1 MGRRVAYWFT
11 VSVLAALCVAA
22 LYFNLSDT
30 ASEDRPSLSLRFS
43 WAGIPTCK
51 SISPAFELGGVPAGT
66 KSLSFMMTDL
76 NMPSFHHGGSTIP
89 YSGNLVRQGA
99 IAYTGPCPPRGEHH
113 NYRWTV
119 EALDVNGKVLDKA
132 SAEATFPSSP

>member
-1 MGRRVAYWFT
+1 MGKQVAYWFT

-22 LYFNLSDT
+22 LYFNFSDT

-51 SISPAFELGGVPAGT
+51 SVSPAFELGGVPAGT

-89 YSGNLVRQGA
+89 FSGNLVRQGA
-99 IAYTGPCPPRGEHH
+99 ITYTGPCPPKGERH

-119 EALDVNGKVLDKA
+119 QALDAAGKVLDKA
-132 SAEATFPSSP
+132 TAEATFPPSL

>member
-1 MGRRVAYWFT
+1 MGKRAAYWVT

-30 ASEDRPSLSLRFS
+30 TSEDRPGLSVRFS
-43 WAGIPTCK
+43 WAGIPACK

-99 IAYTGPCPPRGEHH
+99 IAYTGPCPPRGERHS
-113 NYRWTV
+113 YRWTLQ
-119 EALDVNGKVLDKA
+119 ALDAAGKVLDKA
-132 SAEATFPSSP
+132 TAEATFPPSL